1 MAFTPRVG
9 SVLGQSVRPIIWI
22 GLVCLLATALLSA
35 CDDGSSPAPTDLPAN
50 TPAPSKI
57 PTQPPSDTPAAT
69 PVPKVTPEPTATL
82 PMPTREPTPTQ
93 APTATPTREPTPT
106 QAPTATP
113 TREPT
118 PTQAPTATPTREP
131 TPTQA
136 PTPTPEPAPTQAPTA
151 TPTPEPSPVEIGTT
165 VEAGGSSYTLNEVKD
180 PAPAGVFGVDA
191 GKRLV
196 ALDITQVGISDDGDP
211 YNPLYF
217 AVQDTDAYVYV
228 PGFADADVEPS
239 FGSGELAAGQI
250 VRGWVVFELPESAR
264 LVSVLADPEVFGAKI
279 TIADLAQDQGGNIVS
294 HTPPPVPSPPS
305 SPVEIGTTVEAGG
318 SSYTLNEVKDP
329 APAVVFGVDVGKR
342 LVALDITQ
350 VGISDDGDPY
360 NPLYF
365 AVQDTDGYVYVPGF
379 ADADVEPSFGS
390 GELAAGQI
398 VRGWVVFELPESAR
412 LVSVLADPEVFGA
425 KITIADLAQ
434 DQGGNIVSHTPPPVP
449 SPPSSPV
456 EIGTTVE
463 AGGSSYTLN
472 EVKDPAPAGVFGVD
486 AGKRLVALD
495 ITQVGISDDGD
506 PYSSFYFAVQDTDGY
521 VYDPGFADADIEPSF
536 GSGELAAGQI
546 VRGWVV
552 FELPESA
559 RLVSVLAE
567 PEVFGA
573 KITIADLAQDQGG
586 TYASCDEADEAGEQ
600 RVQGSKGPGRGFPQS
615 KVPSARDGDGDG
627 VVCEK

>member
-22 GLVCLLATALLSA
+22 GLVCLLATTLLSA
-35 CDDGSSPAPTDLPAN
+35 CDDGSSPAPTDLPTN

-82 PMPTREPTPTQ
+82 PVPTGEPTPTQAPTATLTPEPTPTQAPTATLTPEPTPTQ
-93 APTATPTREPTPT
+93 APTATPTPEPAPT
-106 QAPTATP
+106 QAPTA
-113 TREPT
+113 
-118 PTQAPTATPTREP
+118 
-131 TPTQA
+131 
-136 PTPTPEPAPTQAPTA
+136 TPTPEPAPTQAPTA

-191 GKRLV
+191 
-196 ALDITQVGISDDGDP
+196 
-211 YNPLYF
+211 
-217 AVQDTDAYVYV
+217 
-228 PGFADADVEPS
+228 
-239 FGSGELAAGQI
+239 
-250 VRGWVVFELPESAR
+250 
-264 LVSVLADPEVFGAKI
+264 
-279 TIADLAQDQGGNIVS
+279 
-294 HTPPPVPSPPS
+294 
-305 SPVEIGTTVEAGG
+305 
-318 SSYTLNEVKDP
+318 
-329 APAVVFGVDVGKR
+329 GKR

-449 SPPSSPV
+449 SLPSSPV

-506 PYSSFYFAVQDTDGY
+506 PYNPLYFAVQDTDGY
-521 VYDPGFADADIEPSF
+521 VYVPGFADADVEPSF

-559 RLVSVLAE
+559 RLVSVLAD

-573 KITIADLAQDQGG
+573 KVTIADLAQDQGG

>member
-1 MAFTPRVG
+1 MAFTSRVG

-35 CDDGSSPAPTDLPAN
+35 CDDGSSPAPTDLPTN

-57 PTQPPSDTPAAT
+57 LTQPPSDTPAAT
-69 PVPKVTPEPTATL
+69 PVPKVTPEPTAPL
-82 PMPTREPTPTQ
+82 PVPTPEPTPTQ
-93 APTATPTREPTPT
+93 APTATPTPEPTPT

-113 TREPT
+113 TPEPT
-118 PTQAPTATPTREP
+118 PTQAPTATPTPEP
-131 TPTQA
+131 T
-136 PTPTPEPAPTQAPTA
+136 PTQAPTA

-211 YNPLYF
+211 YNPF
-217 AVQDTDAYVYV
+217 
-228 PGFADADVEPS
+228 
-239 FGSGELAAGQI
+239 
-250 VRGWVVFELPESAR
+250 
-264 LVSVLADPEVFGAKI
+264 
-279 TIADLAQDQGGNIVS
+279 
-294 HTPPPVPSPPS
+294 
-305 SPVEIGTTVEAGG
+305 
-318 SSYTLNEVKDP
+318 
-329 APAVVFGVDVGKR
+329 
-342 LVALDITQ
+342 
-350 VGISDDGDPY
+350 
-360 NPLYF
+360 YF

-506 PYSSFYFAVQDTDGY
+506 PYNPFYFAVQDTDGY
-521 VYDPGFADADIEPSF
+521 VYVPGFADADVEPSF

-559 RLVSVLAE
+559 RLVSVLAD

-586 TYASCDEADEAGEQ
+586 NIVSHTPPPVPSPPSSPVEIGTTVEAGGSSYTLNEVKDPAPAGVFGVDAGKRLVALDITQ
-600 RVQGSKGPGRGFPQS
+600 VGISDDGDPYNPFYFAVQDTDGYVYVPGFADADVEPSFGSGELAAGQIVRGWVVFELPESARLVSVLADPEVFGAKITIADLAQDQGGNIVS
-615 KVPSARDGDGDG
+615 HTPPPVPSPPSSPVEIGTTVEAGGSSYTLNEVKDPSLQM
-627 VVCEK
+627 KI